1 MSQRVPQP
9 HQLDSV
15 DVINVGSAINDDGTV
30 GDSDCGV
37 RLAAVLD
44 EASSAL
50 LCGLSADEQLK
61 RSHAWAVA
69 LEQGGSSEHE
79 AFSAE
84 GCASM

>member
-1 MSQRVPQP
+1 MSRRVPQP

-50 LCGLSADEQLK
+50 LCGRL
-61 RSHAWAVA
+61 
-69 LEQGGSSEHE
+69 
-79 AFSAE
+79 
-84 GCASM
+84 

>member
-1 MSQRVPQP
+1 MAPQPLHRAHRSGVARRILLEAKVCRRTSLEQVSRRVPQP

-15 DVINVGSAINDDGTV
+15 DVINVGSAINEDGTV

-50 LCGLSADEQLK
+50 L
-61 RSHAWAVA
+61 
-69 LEQGGSSEHE
+69 
-79 AFSAE
+79 
-84 GCASM
+84 

>member
-1 MSQRVPQP
+1 MSQRVPHP

-15 DVINVGSAINDDGTV
+15 DVINVGSAINEDGTV

-50 LCGLSADEQLK
+50 LWGLSAEEQLK
-61 RSHAWAVA
+61 RSHGAVA

>member
-9 HQLDSV
+9 HQFDSV
-15 DVINVGSAINDDGTV
+15 DVISVGSAINDDGMV

-50 LCGLSADEQLK
+50 LCGSADEQLK

>member
-1 MSQRVPQP
+1 MSRRVPQP

-50 LCGLSADEQLK
+50 L
-61 RSHAWAVA
+61 SHGAVA